1 MAASYESVR
10 HDRRYEVDARGV
22 VEFGPCQVLRRF
34 IPWYAVNRIEFAH
47 SPQHKQVRWSVR
59 AADGS
64 RIRPKLAYT
73 SSLEC
78 YNAAVCEW
86 RARMPHAWR
95 AHCGRV
101 YRQDRRAHAGIHLLW
116 VIPALFVYPLPATFV
131 RAARGDCVG
140 RDRGSEHV
148 DSDHLRVVRL
158 AQPELSESATS
169 RL

>member
-1 MAASYESVR
+1 MAASYSQSATIGGTKLMHAVSSNSGHVRFCVDLSLGTPSTESNSHIAPSTSKCGGR
-10 HDRRYEVDARGV
+10 CERRTAAGSGRSSHTQA
-22 VEFGPCQVLRRF
+22 PSS
-34 IPWYAVNRIEFAH
+34 ATT
-47 SPQHKQVRWSVR
+47 PQSASGGH
-59 AADGS
+59 A
-64 RIRPKLAYT
+64 
-73 SSLEC
+73 C
-78 YNAAVCEW
+78 H
-86 RARMPHAWR
+86 MPG

-101 YRQDRRAHAGIHLLW
+101 YRQDRRAHAGSTFVGDPSI
-116 VIPALFVYPLPATFV
+116 VRIPPAGTFV